1 MSKLSRRELIKKSAA
16 AGAAAALSGTGR
28 LFAGGSDRIRVGV
41 IGCGGRGTFDASNC
55 VKAAE
60 GVEIAAMGD
69 LFEDR
74 LQASLEIL
82 KADFGDKVTVS
93 DETSFVGFDA
103 YKGVLACDVDLVIL
117 TEPPHFRPAHLKAA
131 VEAGKHIFTEKP
143 TAVDP
148 VGVRSVLET
157 VELAQ
162 QKNLTIVAG
171 TQMRRIAHIV
181 ELMKRI
187 HNGEI
192 GEILAGQ
199 VVRIENGMMDWG
211 KRPQPQWSDME
222 LQIRRW
228 LFYNWL
234 SGDLIVEQQIHNLDL
249 INWALGAHPIQCMGM
264 GGRQVRTACEYGN
277 VYDHFAVEY
286 EYPNGV
292 RIGYV
297 GAQIDGCTSRN
308 DQHLVGTQGSAYFDF
323 GNAVIE
329 GANPFKYD
337 QAVPDPCITQ
347 HADHIRAIREGER
360 LNEGKRVSESS
371 LTAIMGRMS
380 AYTGRALKWDWVM
393 NASKLDLRPPKY
405 ELGDLPVAPVATP
418 GKTRLI

>member
-1 MSKLSRRELIKKSAA
+1 MSELSRRELLKRSAA
-16 AGAAAALSGTGR
+16 ASVAAALSGRER

-41 IGCGGRGTFDASNC
+41 IGCGGRGTFDSRNC

-74 LQASLEIL
+74 LQASLEKL
-82 KADFGDKVTVS
+82 KADVGDRITVS
-93 DETSFVGFDA
+93 KENCFVGFDA
-103 YKGVLACDVDLVIL
+103 YEGVLACDVDLVIL
-117 TEPPHFRPAHLKAA
+117 TEPPHFRPLHLRAA

-143 TAVDP
+143 IAVDP
-148 VGVRSVLET
+148 LGVRSVLET
-157 VELAQ
+157 VKLAED
-162 QKNLTIVAG
+162 KKLTIVAG

-181 ELMKRI
+181 ELMRRI
-187 HNGEI
+187 HRGDI
-192 GEILAGQ
+192 GEILGGQ
-199 VVRIENGMMDWG
+199 IVRIENAMRNWGMWPEPG
-211 KRPQPQWSDME
+211 WSDME

-249 INWALGAHPIQCMGM
+249 MNWALKAHPVQCMGL
-264 GGRQVRTACEYGN
+264 GGRQARTEPEFGN
-277 VYDHFAVEY
+277 VYDHFSVEY

-292 RIGYV
+292 RIGYI

-308 DQHLVGTQGSAYFDF
+308 DHHLAGTKGTAYFDF
-323 GNAVIE
+323 GNAIIE
-329 GANPFKYD
+329 GSNAFKYD
-337 QAVPDPCITQ
+337 QPMADPCITQ
-347 HADHIRAIREGER
+347 HADHIRAIRAGEPLNEGER
-360 LNEGKRVSESS
+360 VAEST

-393 NASKLDLRPPKY
+393 NASKLDLRPSKY
-405 ELGDLPVAPVATP
+405 ELGYLPVAPVATP
-418 GKTRLI
+418 GRTQLV